1 MLFAEASIEAVGH
14 LIFRGASPVMPAQLR
29 EGSWYEADEKAFVG
43 ALISSTDGSYSY
55 TVWIRTD
62 TGDYTRLHCSGSFAG
77 PRDALLD
84 MEQYALVHTQN
95 GLPRK

>member
-1 MLFAEASIEAVGH
+1 MVFAQTTIEAVGH
-14 LIFRGASPVMPAQLR
+14 LILGGTSAVMPAQLR

-43 ALISSTDGSYSY
+43 AIIPSTDGSYSY

-62 TGDYTRLHCSGSFAG
+62 TGDYTRLRCRGSFAG

-84 MEQYALVHTQN
+84 MEHYALAPSQMA
-95 GLPRK
+95 LPRK